1 MGEEILVL
9 PPQAA
14 MAEQA
19 ALGAALITQEA
30 ARWVVSNMAA
40 RDFYAERN
48 RLLYDAIVATIDDGL
63 DVDIVTVSERLAH
76 EGVLGDVGG
85 PQYLQECQFVVGSAY
100 SVEHYGK
107 LVLRAE
113 MDRQIL
119 KASLMVRDEM
129 KRDEA
134 LARIATVCRARDML
148 DAKGGL
154 SMADAMN
161 RVLDELEKGPAK
173 MLKLGL
179 SNIDRLTGGSKPG
192 DLITVGART
201 GTGKTAFLLSVA
213 LNMAREGR
221 RVAFCAGEMAGEQ
234 VGMRA
239 LSAVSGVHHWKIRE
253 CRMTPSEQAAVARAA
268 SQLSELPIH
277 FCTVP
282 SPSLRDIKSFADSV
296 RAEVVFVDYLTR
308 CTLPR
313 AESMR
318 VSVNLF
324 MVGLKNFARETSRLV
339 VLAAQI
345 NRATDRVDVPP
356 KLADLKESGAIEE
369 ESDGVILLH
378 IGAEAKLADGKV
390 PLQAAVAKNRH
401 GKVGATDLL
410 FDKDVMR
417 IHGDISEI
425 HDEEGG
431 KLTQVGLLRVEDPI
445 DKRQGVD

>member
-1 MGEEILVL
+1 MGEEILTL
-9 PPQAA
+9 PPQALY
-14 MAEQA
+14 AEQA
-19 ALGAALITQEA
+19 TLGAALITKEA
-30 ARWVVSNMAA
+30 ARWVCANMSAKVFYTDRHRWVFEAIETTAA
-40 RDFYAERN
+40 E
-48 RLLYDAIVATIDDGL
+48 GL
-63 DVDIVTVSERLAH
+63 DVDIVTVAERLSH
-76 EGVLGDVGG
+76 DGVLGDVGG
-85 PQYLQECQFVVGSAY
+85 PQYLQECQFLVGSAY
-100 SVEHYGK
+100 NVEHYGK
-107 LVLRAE
+107 LVLRADME
-113 MDRQIL
+113 REIL

-134 LARIATVCRARDML
+134 LERIAVVCRARDML

-173 MLKLGL
+173 MIRLGL

-192 DLITVGART
+192 DLVTVGART

-253 CRMTPSEQAAVARAA
+253 VKMNASEQRAVAKAA
-268 SQLSELPIH
+268 SQLSELPIS

-282 SPSLRDIKSFADSV
+282 SPSLRDIRSFADSV
-296 RAEVVFVDYLTR
+296 GAEVVFVDYLTR
-308 CTLPR
+308 CSMPH

-318 VSVNLF
+318 VSVNRF
-324 MVGLKNFARETSRLV
+324 MVGLKNFARETSRFV

-378 IGAEAKLADGKV
+378 VGAEAKLADGKV

-401 GKVGATDLL
+401 GKVGAVDLL

-417 IHGDISEI
+417 IHGDLSEVR
-425 HDEEGG
+425 EEPS
-431 KLTQVGLLRVEDPI
+431 TERTRDFTEPI
-445 DKRQGVD
+445 DRRAGVE